1 MNRSRI
7 QFTLA
12 LIALFC
18 APQLVAAQGKK
29 KKRKSN
35 RTNIKATGVI
45 KGVNRGVMLM
55 ETDEGDRYYVRSSG
69 RRGRRGNNGFKYTA
83 KADASW
89 LHRGLAVAF
98 RGKVTKKGK
107 ILEEIGEIAVF
118 TPSAEKKLGVK
129 QDITSQTSK
138 LFKDV
143 PDAGAKKKKKK
154 KKPKKGKRTRTKR
167 KIPSTPYLIAGRVTR
182 IKNGEITV
190 QVARITLKAK
200 VAENAK
206 ITVDVTTP
214 AWIRIGDKV
223 TVSGYYVGERKQ
235 YVTANQIAVESQDT
249 LTSKKKQRARSRKK
263 KTRRPRRRSTTK
275 KSTTKKSSQKKSKAK
290 DK

>member
-7 QFTLA
+7 QLTFA
-12 LIALFC
+12 LIALLC
-18 APQLVAAQGKK
+18 TPQLVAAQGKK

-35 RTNIKATGVI
+35 RTNVRASGVI

-89 LHRGLAVAF
+89 LHRGLAVKF
-98 RGKVTKKGK
+98 RGNVTKKGK
-107 ILEEIGEIAVF
+107 IINEIGEIAVF
-118 TPSAEKKLGVK
+118 TPSPENKLGVK

-143 PDAGAKKKKKK
+143 PDETKKKKKA
-154 KKPKKGKRTRTKR
+154 KKGKRTRSKR
-167 KIPSTPYLIAGRVTR
+167 TIPSTPYEIAGRLIR
-182 IKNGEITV
+182 YKNGEMTV
-190 QVARITLKAK
+190 QAARFTLKAK

-206 ITVDVTTP
+206 ITVDVATP

-223 TVSGYYVGERKQ
+223 TVSGYYVGDRKQ
-235 YVTANQIAVESQDT
+235 YVTANSIAVESQDT
-249 LTSKKKQRARSRKK
+249 LVSKKKQRARSRKK
-263 KTRRPRRRSTTK
+263 KTRTRRRK
-275 KSTTKKSSQKKSKAK
+275 PVKKSSLKKSKSK
-290 DK
+290 E